1 MTNNPNLH
9 IVYADDSDDDVFIFK
24 HIIHNLPLV
33 CSFKRLRDGRELVD
47 YLTAEASTIATENE
61 TNPYVVFLDLNMP
74 RMNGFKVL
82 EEMKELLHSM
92 LRNIKIVVISS
103 SSRSE
108 DIEKSMLLGVSDY
121 LVKLPSY
128 EKMANS
134 LKYIFNQVLAQR
146 HSSKL

>member
-24 HIIHNLPLV
+24 HIIHSLPLV

-47 YLTAEASTIATENE
+47 YLTAEASTIANENE

-74 RMNGFKVL
+74 RMSGFRVL
-82 EEMKELLHSM
+82 EEMKELLQSI

-108 DIEKSMLLGVSDY
+108 DIEKSMHLGVSDY

-128 EKMANS
+128 EKMSNS
-134 LKYIFNQVLAQR
+134 LKYIFNQVLAHR
-146 HSSKL
+146 HASNA